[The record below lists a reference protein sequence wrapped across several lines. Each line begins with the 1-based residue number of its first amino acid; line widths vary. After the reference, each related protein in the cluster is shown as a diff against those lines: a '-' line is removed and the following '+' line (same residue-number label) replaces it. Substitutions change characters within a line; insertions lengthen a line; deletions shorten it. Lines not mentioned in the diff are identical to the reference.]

1 MYGQGEGVIQG
12 TVLFVLTS
20 EICTSNYSTIN
31 FNGMQLIIHAD
42 VYLSVSYGMCFIQ
55 AGLGRYFISMC
66 IIVYLMI
73 VFPLIL
79 TYIGIMSTTN
89 GLIWYL
95 RQTRGGPW
103 LVIHAKVYLCLILVC
118 VAHCRHFNHQWVN
131 MMSREQVEYDW
142 LFMSIYMYVCMYDIY
157 IFVFLHCFSC
167 RIGLIWRIKRG
178 KSEAVVIEW
187 QNKMTKKSKQ
197 RVMSVLFMCVCVCGR
212 AWVCLCVMAL
222 PPYGRF
228 IVRFLYVI
236 SNNGP
241 LGHG

>member
-1 MYGQGEGVIQG
+1 MEYDWLFTSIYIYIYISMYGQGEGVIQG

-20 EICTSNYSTIN
+20 EICTSNHSTIN

-95 RQTRGGPW
+95 RQTRGGA
-103 LVIHAKVYLCLILVC
+103 VIGY
-118 VAHCRHFNHQWVN
+118 
-131 MMSREQVEYDW
+131 
-142 LFMSIYMYVCMYDIY
+142 
-157 IFVFLHCFSC
+157 SC
-167 RIGLIWRIKRG
+167 Q
-178 KSEAVVIEW
+178 S
-187 QNKMTKKSKQ
+187 
-197 RVMSVLFMCVCVCGR
+197 
-212 AWVCLCVMAL
+212 VCLPNSRLRCTLSPFQPSM
-222 PPYGRF
+222 G
-228 IVRFLYVI
+228 
-236 SNNGP
+236 
-241 LGHG
+241 